1 MKKLIAL
8 MMVLAMMFVAVPGL
22 AEMTEFTYVVPST
35 VENLEHSPFHIA
47 QRLLAEEGYTLNIME
62 AFGTTDIRM
71 VATNQAQFCGPG
83 PMYILSGIAEGL
95 PIKTIMAYDAINI
108 WGMAVLSDSEIQ
120 SFDDMIDAQEKY
132 GHKLTV
138 ALGDP
143 SWEMLVTPT
152 LVAAGIDVENDLEF
166 VVAGENRYVQVAE
179 GQL

>member
-120 SFDDMIDAQEKY
+120 SFDDMIDAQEKSSPRRSSP
-132 GHKLTV
+132 LAST
-138 ALGDP
+138 LRTTWN
-143 SWEMLVTPT
+143 SWSPAKTATCRSPRVSWICCSPGR
-152 LVAAGIDVENDLEF
+152 ASAGS
-166 VVAGENRYVQVAE
+166 
-179 GQL
+179 